1 MMRRFVIPG
10 LVVFVSILG
19 AATLMATS
27 PKVSP
32 SVPEVVPTTVR
43 IVTVEPQPVLL
54 TVSSQGTVAPSTES
68 DLISEVSGRVIWMSP
83 SLVAGGYFEK
93 GAALLRLDKQ
103 DYAASV
109 ARAQA
114 GVTRTEAE
122 HEHAAFEYQ
131 RLQSL
136 EERKLVSR
144 SQLENALRA
153 SRVAD
158 AALKDARAALEQAQ
172 RDLGRTEIAAPF
184 TGLVRAEQVDIGQF
198 VARGAPIAKIYA
210 TDFVEV
216 RLPVADRQLQYLK
229 LPPGHRGELPVDAQ
243 PKVMLRADYAGQ
255 RLEWSG
261 RIVRSEAEID
271 VQSRMVH
278 VVARVENATQPTPLS
293 VGLFVAA
300 QIEGLVAEAVVALPR
315 TALREGNR
323 VLVVDAANTLRFRDI
338 TPLRLHGDQVLIEG
352 GLSAGERVCVSP
364 LQTVVDGMPVTPV
377 ADGPAA

>member
-1 MMRRFVIPG
+1 
-10 LVVFVSILG
+10 
-19 AATLMATS
+19 
-27 PKVSP
+27 
-32 SVPEVVPTTVR
+32 
-43 IVTVEPQPVLL
+43 
-54 TVSSQGTVAPSTES
+54 
-68 DLISEVSGRVIWMSP
+68 
-83 SLVAGGYFEK
+83 
-93 GAALLRLDKQ
+93 
-103 DYAASV
+103 
-109 ARAQA
+109 
-114 GVTRTEAE
+114 
-122 HEHAAFEYQ
+122 
-131 RLQSL
+131 
-136 EERKLVSR
+136 
-144 SQLENALRA
+144 
-153 SRVAD
+153 
-158 AALKDARAALEQAQ
+158 
-172 RDLGRTEIAAPF
+172 
-184 TGLVRAEQVDIGQF
+184 
-198 VARGAPIAKIYA
+198 
-210 TDFVEV
+210 
-216 RLPVADRQLQYLK
+216 
-229 LPPGHRGELPVDAQ
+229 
-243 PKVMLRADYAGQ
+243 MLRADYAGQ

>member
-216 RLPVADRQLQYLK
+216 RLPVADRQLQYLN
-229 LPPGHRGELPVDAQ
+229 LPTGHRGELPVDAQ
-243 PKVMLRADYAGQ
+243 PKVTLRADYAGQ
-255 RLEWSG
+255 RLQWSG

-271 VQSRMVH
+271 VKSRMVH
-278 VVARVENATQPTPLS
+278 VVARVENATQATPLS